1 MSFKINDKKLLKRC
15 TKIWE
20 KNSNLITINFDSEPI
35 YGDDDKYKKTKIMSY
50 GDQVNTNFQ
59 ENEIPK
65 ENASYKFLSS
75 IMLDFVIMTNKKY
88 YPQTPLEKCK
98 YEVKTKKNKK
108 RRISLMV
115 I

>member
-1 MSFKINDKKLLKRC
+1 M
-15 TKIWE
+15 
-20 KNSNLITINFDSEPI
+20 ITINFDSEPI

-88 YPQTPLEKCK
+88 YPQTSLEKCK
-98 YEVKTKKNKK
+98 YEMKTIKNKK